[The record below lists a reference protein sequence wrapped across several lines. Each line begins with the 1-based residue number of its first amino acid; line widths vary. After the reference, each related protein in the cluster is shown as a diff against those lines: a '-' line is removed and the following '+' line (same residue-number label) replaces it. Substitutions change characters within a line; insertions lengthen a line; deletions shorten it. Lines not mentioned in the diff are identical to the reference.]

1 MKSWRQKQ
9 LGSGDDLS
17 NDRPSRG
24 AKLNRSL
31 AGTQSSLAQKIKNLF
46 GFGARSR
53 AGVEERLRASWPTIH
68 KTVLESAVDLARTA
82 AQNDVELRKLF
93 ESVYRKLPPK
103 MRRWVSSEQFVR
115 FCFQNRDRLLDRTQ
129 ATPAIPVANSQQIKP

>member
-9 LGSGDDLS
+9 LGSGDD
-17 NDRPSRG
+17 RPSRG
-24 AKLNRSL
+24 AKLKLGLVRAKS
-31 AGTQSSLAQKIKNLF
+31 GLAQKMKSVF

-53 AGVEERLRASWPTIH
+53 ATVEERLRAAWPTIQ
-68 KTVLESAVDLARTA
+68 KAVLESAVDLARTA
-82 AQNDVELRKLF
+82 AQNDVELRRLF

-115 FCFQNRDRLLDRTQ
+115 FCFQNRDRLLERSAAPSAL
-129 ATPAIPVANSQQIKP
+129 ATASKQIKS